1 MCRCDSRRMHYDG
14 NTTET
19 PSHTQR
25 ASESTVTS
33 GNAIYTETWK
43 SAKMSSRPID
53 QHSFWLLF
61 LKSPFQTQTGF
72 SSLLRSP
79 APWMSILTHC
89 QRYLLMI
96 RKWLF
101 PPALSSELH
110 TWTPEWPPGLLH
122 WNVPPNSHF
131 NIGHPS
137 LTPHWPCS
145 SSSGLRLSR
154 WPRRPLS

>member
-1 MCRCDSRRMHYDG
+1 MR
-14 NTTET
+14 
-19 PSHTQR
+19 
-25 ASESTVTS
+25 
-33 GNAIYTETWK
+33 
-43 SAKMSSRPID
+43 SRPID

-131 NIGHPS
+131 EISHPPSHLTDPARPPLDSGSVDGPVVHSASHAKHPGVPLTTPRPSRSVCSGFLPAPAPVHVGPSCCCS
-137 LTPHWPCS
+137 LT
-145 SSSGLRLSR
+145 
-154 WPRRPLS
+154 